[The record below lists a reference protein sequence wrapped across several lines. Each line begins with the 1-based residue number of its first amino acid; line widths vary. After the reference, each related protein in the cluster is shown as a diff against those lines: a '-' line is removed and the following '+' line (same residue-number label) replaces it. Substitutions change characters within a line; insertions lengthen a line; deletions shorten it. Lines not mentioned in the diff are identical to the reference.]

1 MSKKW
6 KTMTK
11 NQKLNSLHAEIAMIA
26 LAVDTLIR
34 RLDHAERHKSKN
46 RVAKVNRAPE
56 KTLPLALSLDVPL
69 NLNHPEP

>member
-1 MSKKW
+1 
-6 KTMTK
+6 
-11 NQKLNSLHAEIAMIA
+11 MIA